1 MVVSRRQ
8 RGGEK
13 GTGKK
18 VIRHRNHVFSSLE
31 EREIERSDTTL
42 PTKEDLDRG
51 FPTPVSRTS
60 VNFLPTGGGEETDR
74 DRNLPSIN
82 DNTTTRR
89 RRSSNYP
96 LFWGQSFLPVPEPAI
111 GKFESLSS
119 PFLPLFSGS
128 LWFFESRGTRE
139 RGRGRD
145 RFGNREGGKV
155 STGTKGRMDGRNFR
169 LGKKNCRAY
178 FTQLLPDGAPP
189 PLTLSTMA
197 GTIFVR
203 FLERNRS
210 TIESIIQWRGGS
222 KRGRIMGGRGSR
234 G

>member
-139 RGRGRD
+139 REGEGEIVLEIAKVERFPQVRRD
-145 RFGNREGGKV
+145 G
-155 STGTKGRMDGRNFR
+155 GRMDATFASVRKIAGHISPNCFPTGLLR
-169 LGKKNCRAY
+169 L
-178 FTQLLPDGAPP
+178 
-189 PLTLSTMA
+189 
-197 GTIFVR
+197 
-203 FLERNRS
+203 
-210 TIESIIQWRGGS
+210 
-222 KRGRIMGGRGSR
+222 
-234 G
+234 

>member
-119 PFLPLFSGS
+119 PFQWIALVFRI
-128 LWFFESRGTRE
+128 SRNERE
-139 RGRGRD
+139 RE
-145 RFGNREGGKV
+145 RERSFWKSRRWKGFHRYE
-155 STGTKGRMDGRNFR
+155 GTEDGW
-169 LGKKNCRAY
+169 
-178 FTQLLPDGAPP
+178 TQLSP
-189 PLTLSTMA
+189 
-197 GTIFVR
+197 R
-203 FLERNRS
+203 
-210 TIESIIQWRGGS
+210 
-222 KRGRIMGGRGSR
+222 
-234 G
+234 